1 MDNFQLRKRKLGWF
15 PEEDGYFREKVLL
28 GKNER
33 SAYVSALTKIINKII
48 RYINENSDVSNFQKY
63 KLKLENAF
71 QNIHDVSTKLKN
83 LVDNKREIGNIL
95 DFCTQKEFWAIDI
108 KKSLQSY
115 KTENNNLNLQHLLL
129 APFKSSTSKGLLN
142 NAASYHSSKH
152 PRHSSEASSEHSS

>member
-1 MDNFQLRKRKLGWF
+1 M
-15 PEEDGYFREKVLL
+15 L

-95 DFCTQKEFWAIDI
+95 DFCTQKEF
-108 KKSLQSY
+108 
-115 KTENNNLNLQHLLL
+115 
-129 APFKSSTSKGLLN
+129 
-142 NAASYHSSKH
+142 
-152 PRHSSEASSEHSS
+152 